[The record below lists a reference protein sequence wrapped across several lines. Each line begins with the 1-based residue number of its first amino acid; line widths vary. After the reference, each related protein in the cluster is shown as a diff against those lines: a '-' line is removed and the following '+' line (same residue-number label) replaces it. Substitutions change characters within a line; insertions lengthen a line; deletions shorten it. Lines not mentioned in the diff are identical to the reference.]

1 MLFGAEAL
9 QNLNVKKSVI
19 QLPAPQFP
27 GLDPQ
32 RRDRG
37 GSLKPREGVP
47 GASPRVGGTALVP
60 PAVSGRAWE
69 RAPAAEARRLLS
81 ASQLAAPGARTAR
94 CGGRARWRLA
104 CPRRGG
110 KLSWEKLGAA
120 GARPGVGTGKSS
132 GAREGSGGSG
142 ETRRPP
148 GHEI

>member
-1 MLFGAEAL
+1 MVVVGDSRGAA
-9 QNLNVKKSVI
+9 
-19 QLPAPQFP
+19 
-27 GLDPQ
+27 
-32 RRDRG
+32 
-37 GSLKPREGVP
+37 
-47 GASPRVGGTALVP
+47 
-60 PAVSGRAWE
+60 PAVSGCAWE
-69 RAPAAEARRLLS
+69 RAPAAESQRPLS
-81 ASQLAAPGARTAR
+81 TTQLAAPGPRTAL

-148 GHEI
+148 GHKIQT